1 MLLTIDA
8 GNTRTKWAV
17 FSANGDIS
25 QHGSCFNDALP
36 KADLSPQALG
46 YQRVIISNV
55 AGAAHA
61 NKLEQLLK
69 PYHLP
74 ISWVK
79 ASTQACKVIN
89 GYIKPETLGS
99 DRWAALIAA
108 WHMQHAPCIVVNA
121 GTAVTIDALAQVT
134 DDALTHTTD
143 DEAEF
148 LGGMILPGLNLMQAS
163 LGIAAA
169 QLPKHNAIQNFS
181 TDTTTQ
187 NSVTQDIF
195 AKSTVQAIHAGGL
208 NAVSGAITR
217 MAEALKNKCGL
228 APLIVLSGG
237 NAEVI
242 NNDLAQTVTNQTV
255 IVDNLVLTGL
265 YLLDCAKQ

>member
-17 FSANGDIS
+17 FSANGEIT
-25 QHGSCFNDALP
+25 QLGSCFNDALL
-36 KADLSPQALG
+36 KADLTPQALG

-55 AGAAHA
+55 AGSAHA
-61 NKLEQLLK
+61 DKLVQWLT
-69 PYHLP
+69 PYDLP
-74 ISWVK
+74 IDWVK
-79 ASTQACKVIN
+79 ASAQACNVTN
-89 GYIKPETLGS
+89 SYIEPETLGT

-121 GTAVTIDALAQVT
+121 GTAVTIDALAQVA
-134 DDALTHTTD
+134 DGK
-143 DEAEF
+143 AEF

-163 LGIAAA
+163 LGIATA

-181 TDTTTQ
+181 TDTIT
-187 NSVTQDIF
+187 DIF
-195 AKSTVQAIHAGGL
+195 ARSTAQAIHVGAL

-217 MAEALKNKCGL
+217 MSEALKNKCGV

-237 NAEVI
+237 NAAII
-242 NNDLAQTVTNQTV
+242 NKDLAETVTNETV
-255 IVDNLVLTGL
+255 IVDNLILTGL
-265 YLLDCAKQ
+265 YLLNCSKQ

>member
-17 FSANGDIS
+17 FSANGEIT
-25 QHGSCFNDALP
+25 QHGSCFNDALL
-36 KADLSPQALG
+36 KADLTPQVLG

-61 NKLEQLLK
+61 DKLEQLIK
-69 PYHLP
+69 HYDLP
-74 ISWVK
+74 IDWVK
-79 ASTQACKVIN
+79 ATAQACNVTN
-89 GYIKPETLGS
+89 GYIEPETLGT

-108 WHMQHAPCIVVNA
+108 WHMQRAPCIVVNA

-134 DDALTHTTD
+134 DDK
-143 DEAEF
+143 AEF

-163 LGIAAA
+163 LGIATA

-181 TDTTTQ
+181 THT
-187 NSVTQDIF
+187 VADIF
-195 AKSTVQAIHAGGL
+195 ARSTAQAIHAGAL

-217 MAEALKNKCGL
+217 MAEALKNKCGV

-237 NAEVI
+237 NAAII
-242 NNDLAQTVTNQTV
+242 NKDLVGTVTNETV
-255 IVDNLVLTGL
+255 IVDNLILTGL
-265 YLLDCAKQ
+265 YLLDCSKQ